1 MSPRSKPERRR
12 RRRDTRE
19 QRTTSIVQALLE
31 DPRKATAMVDADLAA
46 GGDPAVW
53 GGILDAAG
61 AALYLRGV
69 KDLTGLAFVRRHLQR
84 RVELG

>member
-1 MSPRSKPERRR
+1 MPKPERRR
-12 RRRDTRE
+12 RRRSTRE
-19 QRTTSIVQALLE
+19 QRTTSIIQAVLT
-31 DPRKATAMVDADLAA
+31 DPRDATRMLDDDLRA

-53 GGILDAAG
+53 GGILDAAE

-69 KDLTGLAFVRRHLQR
+69 TDLSGLEFVRRHLQR